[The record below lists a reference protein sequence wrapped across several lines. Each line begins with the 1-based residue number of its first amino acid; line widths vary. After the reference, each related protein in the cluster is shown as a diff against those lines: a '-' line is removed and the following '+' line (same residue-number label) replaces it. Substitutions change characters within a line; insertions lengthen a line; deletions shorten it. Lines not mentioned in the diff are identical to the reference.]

1 MAPKCQKLGSGRR
14 GVGAPSFRLMG
25 SRIKLR
31 TPNPPRANKESIGT
45 DNLEEDS
52 EGQVQLR
59 MALVEAAGAAIR
71 TKGKCAGG

>member
-1 MAPKCQKLGSGRR
+1 
-14 GVGAPSFRLMG
+14 MG